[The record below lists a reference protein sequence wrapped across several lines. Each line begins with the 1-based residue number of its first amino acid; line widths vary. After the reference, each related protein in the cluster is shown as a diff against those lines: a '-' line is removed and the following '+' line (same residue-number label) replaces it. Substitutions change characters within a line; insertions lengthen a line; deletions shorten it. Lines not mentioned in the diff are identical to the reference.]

1 MILLSISFLQER
13 ANQVSKSTLTV
24 YDARGCGLYD
34 FTSGGKSIL
43 VGMLSALKDPFFMET
58 MMKSRWNGKVNGL
71 YEFQFPL
78 LSPVSKAFH
87 HENIFFRKGNYIT
100 FRGKRIVIVNKPVS
114 GKVVLKL
121 DVDYLIVSGNPR
133 VRLKELMT
141 HFKTGKVI
149 LDASNPPWS
158 IKAWMKEAHWL
169 GLQCYSVSVSGAFRE
184 EF

>member
-1 MILLSISFLQER
+1 
-13 ANQVSKSTLTV
+13 
-24 YDARGCGLYD
+24 
-34 FTSGGKSIL
+34 
-43 VGMLSALKDPFFMET
+43 
-58 MMKSRWNGKVNGL
+58 
-71 YEFQFPL
+71 
-78 LSPVSKAFH
+78 
-87 HENIFFRKGNYIT
+87 
-100 FRGKRIVIVNKPVS
+100 VIVNKPVS